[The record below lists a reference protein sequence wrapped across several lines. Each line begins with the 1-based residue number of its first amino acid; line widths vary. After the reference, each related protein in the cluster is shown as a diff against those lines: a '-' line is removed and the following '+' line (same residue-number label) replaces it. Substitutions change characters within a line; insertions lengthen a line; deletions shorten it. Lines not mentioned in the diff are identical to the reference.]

1 MKLKI
6 AFIIVLQI
14 ILLNQLIAENE
25 FCRSLLSQ
33 MTLEEKIGQLNQISL
48 RGEINEETKRAL
60 RAGKIGSVINID
72 RHNLNDVQRIV
83 MEESRMKI
91 PVVFARDVIHG
102 YKTIFPIPLGQ
113 AASFN
118 PEIVKAGAAVA
129 AKEAYADGIRWTF
142 APMLDI
148 SRDARWGRIA
158 ESLGE
163 DPYLASVLG
172 KAMIKGFQGDDLAAK
187 NTLAAC
193 AKHFA
198 GYGAAEGGRD
208 YNSTNIPPILL
219 HNVYLPPFKAAK
231 EAGVASMMASFNDN
245 DGIPLTGDKS
255 LLYDLLKKQWGF
267 DGMVVS
273 DWNAI
278 NEMIKHGYASD
289 RKDAALKAL
298 TAGVDMDMMSSA
310 FINELN
316 DLVKDRP
323 DLINYIDNAVLRVL
337 EMKYNLGLFNNPH
350 NVPNDAVHYATD
362 HLAMAQ
368 QAAEESFILLKNDK
382 TLPISNSY
390 KKIAVIGPMADAPHD
405 QLGTWVFDGE
415 KEKTVTPLKAIKDFV
430 GNKVQI
436 IYEPGLRFS
445 RDMDASGI
453 RKAVAAARKS
463 DVVLLFLGEE
473 SILSGEAHSLAD
485 LNLKGL
491 QSELTSALHKT
502 GKPIVIIFMAGRPL
516 TVENE
521 IKQANAVLYGFH
533 PGTMG
538 GPAIVRILFG
548 EVNPSGKLPVTFPRH
563 VGQIPLYY
571 NHNNTGRP
579 APKELPALEDIPLE
593 AKQTSLGNTS
603 FYLDYGIKPL
613 YPFGFG
619 LSYTHFEYND
629 FQVKENLLNSYGT
642 ITFKGNITNSGKY
655 TGTETV
661 QLYIQDVTAS
671 VARPVRELK
680 RFARINLQPGES
692 KVIEFNLSLDDL
704 AFYNR
709 ELKKVTEKG
718 IFRAWIGTDST
729 KGEMLEFEY

>member
-1 MKLKI
+1 MRLTSLI
-6 AFIIVLQI
+6 IFLIIVQTNLIAQKDFCRN
-14 ILLNQLIAENE
+14 LLN
-25 FCRSLLSQ
+25 Q
-33 MTLEEKIGQLNQISL
+33 MTLEEKIGQLNQVSL
-48 RGEINEETKRAL
+48 RGNISEETKKEL

-72 RHNLNDVQRIV
+72 PTHLNNVQQIV
-83 MEESRMKI
+83 MAESRLKI
-91 PVVFARDVIHG
+91 PIVFGRDVIHG

-118 PEIVKAGAAVA
+118 PEIVRKGAVVA
-129 AKEAYADGIRWTF
+129 AKEASADGIRWTF

-172 KAMIKGFQGDDLAAK
+172 KAMIEGFQGNDLAAK
-187 NTLAAC
+187 HTIAAC
-193 AKHFA
+193 AKHFV

-231 EAGVASMMASFNDN
+231 ESGVASFMASFNDN
-245 DGIPLTGDKS
+245 DGIPLTGDKTLVS
-255 LLYDLLKKQWGF
+255 DLLKQQWGF
-267 DGMVVS
+267 SGMVVS

-278 NEMIKHGYASD
+278 NEMIKHGYAAN
-289 RKDAALKAL
+289 RKDAALKAI
-298 TAGVDMDMMSSA
+298 TAGVDMDMMSLA
-310 FINELN
+310 YIKELKH
-316 DLVKDRP
+316 LVLENPLLMKQ
-323 DLINYIDNAVLRVL
+323 IDDAVLRIL
-337 EMKYNLGLFNNPH
+337 EMKHNLGLFENPY
-350 NVPNDAVHYATD
+350 NTAVEAIHYAPE
-362 HLAMAQ
+362 HLSLAQ
-368 QAAEESFILLKNDK
+368 QAAEESFILLKNNQL
-382 TLPISNSY
+382 LPLSKSI

-415 KEKTVTPLKAIKDFV
+415 KEKTVTPLHALKKIVSQATS
-430 GNKVQI
+430 I
-436 IYEPGLRFS
+436 IYEPGLTYS
-445 RDMDASGI
+445 RDMDANGI
-453 RKAVAAARKS
+453 KKAVRAAKRS

-473 SILSGEAHSLAD
+473 AILSGEAHSLAD

-491 QSELTSALHKT
+491 QSQLAEAIYKT
-502 GKPIVIIFMAGRPL
+502 GKPMVLIVMAGRPL
-516 TVENE
+516 TIEKE
-521 IKQANAVLYGFH
+521 IIQASAVLYGFH

-538 GPAIVRILFG
+538 GPAIARILFG

-579 APKELPALEDIPLE
+579 APENLPMLEDIPLE

-603 FYLDYGIKPL
+603 FYLDYGSKSL
-613 YPFGFG
+613 YPFGYG
-619 LSYTHFEYND
+619 LSYTDFEYSD
-629 FQVKENLLNSYGT
+629 FVVKDNKLASEGEISFRCKIKNT
-642 ITFKGNITNSGKY
+642 GKIS
-655 TGTETV
+655 GTETV

-671 VARPVRELK
+671 VVRPVKELK
-680 RFARINLQPGES
+680 RFTRMILESGET
-692 KVIEFNLSLDDL
+692 KEIEFSLDLNDL

-718 IFRAWIGTDST
+718 LFKVWIGTDSAQ
-729 KGEMLEFEY
+729 GLMLEFEY